1 MSDEDDRSKPVPTTE
16 KTYINSAYAE
26 ICRSFH
32 ALDDFRM
39 KLLGLLPI
47 ASIVGLLALGRS
59 TATPHP
65 TAAEIEILGYVGVFS
80 ALFTLA
86 LFGYEVR
93 GILMCHDL
101 NAAGAALETLM
112 GISGQFT
119 TCDEKRSSQR
129 YNGRFKRWLARRF
142 NGNVTPC
149 AVYSLVFAA
158 WLFVG
163 LRYGFNI
170 HVDECVRWAAGVGI
184 AITVA
189 TSVMLYYLTTPRK
202 RTAETSSNEVA
213 EAAAV

>member
-1 MSDEDDRSKPVPTTE
+1 
-16 KTYINSAYAE
+16 
-26 ICRSFH
+26 
-32 ALDDFRM
+32 M

-47 ASIVGLLALGRS
+47 ASIVGLLALARS

-65 TAAEIEILGYVGVFS
+65 TQAELEILGYVGVFS

-101 NAAGAALETLM
+101 NATGAALEFTM
-112 GISGQFT
+112 NIQGQFR
-119 TCDEKRSSQR
+119 TCDEKRLSQR
-129 YNGRFKRWLARRF
+129 YNGKFKRWLARRF

-170 HVDECVRWAAGVGI
+170 HVDECVRWAAGVG
-184 AITVA
+184 VA
-189 TSVMLYYLTTPRK
+189 TTIVTSAMLYYLT
-202 RTAETSSNEVA
+202 RTSRSAPDASGHQEAEMTANLSRA
-213 EAAAV
+213 